1 MNNFIRSLA
10 GRLDLL
16 NLFRRE
22 DVEVHA
28 LSEGILAAHLVEL
41 ALGVQSEVVAQ
52 VLPGD
57 LAVALVDRQVPV
69 RVGSVVA
76 GGDAL
81 PELGEPDVAAGLL
94 HAPAD

>member
-28 LSEGILAAHLVEL
+28 LSEGILAAHLV
-41 ALGVQSEVVAQ
+41 
-52 VLPGD
+52 D